1 MRFNRLKRGFLV
13 TFALAATSLSLAQTR
28 ESVEIA
34 LEAPVT
40 QFVVS
45 TAQPVAGVVDTL
57 SRTYRIPIIL
67 DTGVTGPVTVRTYDT
82 TLRGVLDTLCR
93 MNGWH
98 YSIEGSSDYTFVI
111 IRRFITRIY
120 SVDYIQLQQTVSS
133 SANVSVSSSPSG
145 GGGGSNSSSGLSGS
159 SGSSGSSSG
168 GGGGNSNVSL
178 SSNTETDFWA
188 RFESDARELI
198 QKDELLVVNKFAGVL
213 QVRATPETHAQIE
226 TYLNSVMKRVRR
238 SATITVRLLRVDL
251 NDSSKQGV
259 EWDIAPFT
267 IGSGRN
273 APQFSN
279 KIPGDPRNYGFGS
292 YTDIESVGP
301 IALPDNTVRAVITS
315 GKVSALITALKEQ
328 GNVTVE
334 NRTIAWSLNNQTTL
348 VQVSDDQP
356 FFSRTGETVINNNAN
371 GNNSGSTTTQSTYTQ
386 TNISFGAILEMT
398 PQIDDNLV
406 TTLNVAPSLTDFKQL
421 VRAPDGFSTAANVGV
436 RRQRSTVVL
445 RNGETA
451 VLGGYITDTKGT
463 KTRGV
468 PGLSSIPVVG
478 ALFRT
483 DAKVSERS
491 EFVILITVE
500 AQDLRLS
507 SPRNVVLPGPG
518 DNISPRMRQFMSEP
532 TSTGT
537 GGKTDALADPVYAPR
552 QPENLQ
558 FIEP

>member
-1 MRFNRLKRGFLV
+1 MRFNRLNRSFFASLALV
-13 TFALAATSLSLAQTR
+13 AASLSLAQTSER
-28 ESVEIA
+28 VQLA

-45 TAQPVAGVVDTL
+45 NPQPIAGVIDTL

-67 DTGVTGPVTVRTYDT
+67 DAGVQGSVTIRTYDT

-93 MNGWH
+93 SNGWH
-98 YSIEGSSDYTFVI
+98 YSIEGSADYTFVI

-133 SANVSVSSSPSG
+133 SASVSVSSGTSS
-145 GGGGSNSSSGLSGS
+145 GGSNSQSSSS
-159 SGSSGSSSG
+159 SGSGGGTGSSS
-168 GGGGNSNVSL
+168 VSL
-178 SSNTETDFWA
+178 SSNTETDFWT
-188 RFESDARELI
+188 RFETDARALI
-198 QKDELLVVNKFAGVL
+198 KSDELLVVNKFAGVL
-213 QVRATPETHAQIE
+213 QVRATPETHVQIE

-259 EWDIAPFT
+259 DWEIAPFT

-273 APQFSN
+273 APQFRDRLPNSS
-279 KIPGDPRNYGFGS
+279 DVFGLGAKTGVGS
-292 YTDIESVGP
+292 SVGP
-301 IALPDNTVRAVITS
+301 VPVPNDTVRGVISS
-315 GKVSALITALKEQ
+315 GKVSALISALKEQ

-334 NRTIAWSLNNQTTL
+334 NRTIGWSLNNQTTL
-348 VQVSDDQP
+348 VQVSDDRP
-356 FFSRTGETVINNNAN
+356 FFTRTAETTTNNAAG
-371 GNNSGSTTTQSTYTQ
+371 GNNSGSTTTSSTYQQ

-406 TTLNVAPSLTDFKQL
+406 TTLNIAPSLTDFKQM
-421 VRAPDGFSTAANVGV
+421 VQSPDGFSTAANVGV
-436 RRQRSTVVL
+436 RRQRATVVL

-451 VLGGYITDTKGT
+451 VLGGYISDTKGT

-468 PGLSSIPVVG
+468 PGLSSIPLLG
-478 ALFRT
+478 SAFRT
-483 DAKVSERS
+483 DAKISERS
-491 EFVILITVE
+491 EFVILVTVE
-500 AQDLRLS
+500 AQDLRPS

-518 DNISPRMRQFMSEP
+518 DSISPRMRQLMNDPISPE
-532 TSTGT
+532 TSGRA
-537 GGKTDALADPVYAPR
+537 DVISDPVAAPR
-552 QPENLQ
+552 APKSLQ

>member
-13 TFALAATSLSLAQTR
+13 TFALVATSLSLAQTR
-28 ESVEIA
+28 ESVETA

-45 TAQPVAGVVDTL
+45 TAQPVAGVIDTL

-67 DTGVTGPVTVRTYDT
+67 DEGVAGPVTVRTYDT

-93 MNGWH
+93 SNGWH

-111 IRRFITRIY
+111 VRRFITRIY

-133 SANVSVSSSPSG
+133 SASVSVSSGSSG
-145 GGGGSNSSSGLSGS
+145 GGGDSNSS

-168 GGGGNSNVSL
+168 GGTGSSSVSL

-188 RFESDARELI
+188 RFEADVRSLI
-198 QKDELLVVNKFAGVL
+198 QADELLVVNKFAGVL

-259 EWDIAPFT
+259 DWDVAPFSL
-267 IGSGRN
+267 GSGSN
-273 APQFSN
+273 APRFSN
-279 KIPGDPRNYGFGS
+279 RLPGTSDVFGLGTRTGVGS
-292 YTDIESVGP
+292 SVGP
-301 IALPDNTVRAVITS
+301 VPVPNDTVRAVVTA
-315 GKVSALITALKEQ
+315 GKVSALISALKEQ
-328 GNVTVE
+328 GDVTVE
-334 NRTIAWSLNNQTTL
+334 NRTIGWSLNNQTTL

-356 FFSRTGETVINNNAN
+356 FFSRTAETTINNLAG
-371 GNNSGSTTTQSTYTQ
+371 GNNSGSTSTQSTYQQ

-406 TTLNVAPSLTDFKQL
+406 TTLNIAPSLTDFKKL
-421 VRAPDGFSTAANVGV
+421 VQSPDGFSTAANVGV

-463 KTRGV
+463 KMRGV
-468 PGLSSIPVVG
+468 PGLSSIPMIG
-478 ALFRT
+478 RLFRT

-500 AQDLRLS
+500 AQDLRPS

-518 DNISPRMRQFMSEP
+518 DSISPRMRQLMNEP
-532 TSTGT
+532 IRTGT
-537 GGKTDALADPVYAPR
+537 AGRTDALADPVPAQR

>member
-1 MRFNRLKRGFLV
+1 MRFNRFKRGLLV
-13 TFALAATSLSLAQTR
+13 IFALVATSLSLAQTR

-45 TAQPVAGVVDTL
+45 TAQPVAGVIDTL

-67 DTGVTGPVTVRTYDT
+67 DTGVAGPVTVRTYDT

-111 IRRFITRIY
+111 VRRFITRIY

-133 SANVSVSSSPSG
+133 SANVSVSSG
-145 GGGGSNSSSGLSGS
+145 TSSSGS
-159 SGSSGSSSG
+159 SNSDSSSGSSSG
-168 GGGGNSNVSL
+168 GGTGSSNVSL
-178 SSNTETDFWA
+178 SSNAETDFWA
-188 RFESDARELI
+188 RFEADVRSLI
-198 QKDELLVVNKFAGVL
+198 QADELLVVNKFAGVL

-259 EWDIAPFT
+259 DWEVAPFT
-267 IGSGRN
+267 IGSGTN
-273 APQFSN
+273 ALNFAQPFRGDPGFTGLGSDTN
-279 KIPGDPRNYGFGS
+279 ITGAVGPATLPGD
-292 YTDIESVGP
+292 
-301 IALPDNTVRAVITS
+301 TVRAVVTS

-328 GNVTVE
+328 GDVTVE
-334 NRTIAWSLNNQTTL
+334 NRIIGWSLNNQTTV
-348 VQVSDDQP
+348 VQVSDDKP
-356 FFSRTGETVINNNAN
+356 FFTRTSETIIDDSTGDN
-371 GNNSGSTTTQSTYTQ
+371 GDSAITQSSYQQ

-406 TTLNVAPSLTDFKQL
+406 TTLNVAPSLTDFKGL
-421 VRAPDGFSTAANVGV
+421 VTAPDKFSTAANVGV

-463 KTRGV
+463 KMRGI
-468 PGLSSIPVVG
+468 PGLSSIPVIG
-478 ALFRT
+478 AAFRT

-500 AQDLRLS
+500 AQDLRPS

-518 DNISPRMRQFMSEP
+518 DNISPRMRKLMKDPIS
-532 TSTGT
+532 SGT
-537 GGKTDALADPVYAPR
+537 GGSTDALADPVYAPR